1 MLKMTEKT
9 KEFLKK
15 CLPDVVIDTDD
26 VNSILEPLYD
36 LIMYQGF
43 DEKWEYNAFG
53 REAQDVYDDLYWS
66 NHVEDD

>member
-9 KEFLKK
+9 KAFLIKW
-15 CLPDVVIDTDD
+15 LPDVNRDTDD

-43 DEKWEYNAFG
+43 DENWAYNDFG
-53 REAQDVYDDLYWS
+53 HEAQEVYDDLYWS
-66 NHVEDD
+66 NHVED